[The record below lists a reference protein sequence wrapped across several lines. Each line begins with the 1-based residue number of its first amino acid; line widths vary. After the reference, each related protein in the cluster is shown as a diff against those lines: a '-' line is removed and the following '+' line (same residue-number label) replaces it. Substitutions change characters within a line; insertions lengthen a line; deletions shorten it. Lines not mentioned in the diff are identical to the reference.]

1 MKLASVNVNQM
12 QVFLII
18 DKVGIMKN
26 ADMNVK
32 NQLTKKYKIKD
43 LFGILV
49 TVIANVINPVMLE
62 NIQTMKIVNV
72 EKNQSINWL
81 KNEVKTMMK
90 MKDL

>member
-12 QVFLII
+12 QVFVII

-26 ADMNVK
+26 AGMNVK

-81 KNEVKTMMK
+81 KNEVKTMME

>member
-12 QVFLII
+12 QVFVII

-72 EKNQSINWL
+72 EKKLVNKL
-81 KNEVKTMMK
+81 AEE
-90 MKDL
+90 

>member
-12 QVFLII
+12 QVFVII

-32 NQLTKKYKIKD
+32 NQFTKKYKIKD

-81 KNEVKTMMK
+81 KNEVKTMME

>member
-12 QVFLII
+12 QVFVII

-81 KNEVKTMMK
+81 KNEVKTMME